1 MKKYAHNIVAKK
13 LLVLLLAVT
22 IPLTGVSC
30 QKTPEQPAA
39 EAVETAGAAE
49 TAKADEAAKAGEA
62 DEAAKA
68 DETAKAGEADEAAK
82 AAETAESTADA
93 EAIVHGEV
101 TLQEMID
108 SYHSVDP
115 DALKTQIGMLEKYY
129 QENSEDKNPEET
141 VVKIYKEI
149 CAVYEEQQQ
158 QRAISEILSFIDTSD
173 SEMAEKSAR
182 DASNLLLLQNDG
194 RSAIRNALNGPYGEA
209 LRKVIDPNQIHVY
222 FDTVDFTP
230 EMEEL
235 AGQYTSIVSKYHL
248 AMSQPVTCEFDGVTY
263 ASNGE
268 LPEENRDE
276 IIKQLCK
283 AREEIITP
291 IYVDLINNRN
301 EFARLLGYDNFLE
314 YSYAQEFNR
323 DYTPEDV
330 KAMLDNIYEFCAPLL
345 QSAGDSIG
353 DASLQKSLGMS
364 SEEMLELLDENI
376 EKVSPELDESLDYMM
391 KYKLYS
397 LGNEPNRIH
406 ASMMEPI
413 PAIRAGCIFAGSSD
427 TLGNYVNLTHEFGH
441 FNNAYQVYS
450 PALAHIDNLDILEVH
465 SQGLELLMSDSL
477 KSIAPVENGDYS
489 AAITMNKLRVILVA
503 VMVGRF
509 EIECFEHPE
518 MDAAQMRETIDRFAS
533 GVMEGAEE
541 LSDVSSRTSWTQIN
555 HLFDAPLYYISYATS
570 ALSAL
575 DVYSEYLKDP
585 QAGWDKYIAL
595 THINPEMKYVEAV
608 SACGLH
614 DMTKEEDIREVME
627 TLASHYKEENEK
639 Q

>member
-1 MKKYAHNIVAKK
+1 MNKYAHNTSAKK
-13 LLVLLLAVT
+13 LLVLLLALT
-22 IPLTGVSC
+22 ISLTGVSC

-39 EAVETAGAAE
+39 EAVETAEAGETAEAAE
-49 TAKADEAAKAGEA
+49 TNN
-62 DEAAKA
+62 
-68 DETAKAGEADEAAK
+68 
-82 AAETAESTADA
+82 AAEAP
-93 EAIVHGEV
+93 VHGEV

-115 DALKTQIGMLEKYY
+115 DALNTQIGLLEKYY

-141 VVKIYKEI
+141 VVKIYKEM

-173 SEMAEKSAR
+173 SELSEKSAR
-182 DASNLLLLQNDG
+182 DMTNLLLLQNQG

-209 LRKVIDPNQIHVY
+209 LRNVIDPNQIHVY
-222 FDTVDFTP
+222 YDTVDFTP

-235 AGQYTSIVSKYHL
+235 AGQYTDIVSKYHL

-268 LPEENRDE
+268 LPEEHRKE
-276 IIKQLCK
+276 IIKLLCE
-283 AREEIITP
+283 AREEMIAP
-291 IYVDLINNRN
+291 LYVDLINNRN
-301 EFARLLGYDNFLE
+301 EFARMLGYDNFLE

-323 DYTPEDV
+323 DYTAEDV
-330 KAMLDNIYEFCAPLL
+330 KAMLDNIYELCAPLIE
-345 QSAGDSIG
+345 SASESIG
-353 DASLQKSLGMS
+353 DASMQKSLGMS

-413 PAIRAGCIFAGSSD
+413 PAIRAGCIFADGRD
-427 TLGNYVNLTHEFGH
+427 TLENYVNLTHEFGH

-465 SQGLELLMSDSL
+465 SQGLELLMSDKL
-477 KSIAPVENGDYS
+477 GNIVPVENGDYS
-489 AAITMNKLRVILVA
+489 AAITRSKLRVILVA

-518 MDAAQMRETIDRFAS
+518 MDAAQMREKINHYAS
-533 GVMEGAEE
+533 CVMEGAQE
-541 LSDVSSRTSWTQIN
+541 LSDVSSRASWTSIN
-555 HLFDAPLYYISYATS
+555 HLFDAPLYYISYAIS

-585 QAGWDKYIAL
+585 QTGWDKYTAL

-614 DMTKEEDIREVME
+614 DMTKEENIREVME
-627 TLASHYKEENEK
+627 TLNGHYQAEYTE

>member
-1 MKKYAHNIVAKK
+1 MFHFLIK
-13 LLVLLLAVT
+13 
-22 IPLTGVSC
+22 
-30 QKTPEQPAA
+30 PEQPL
-39 EAVETAGAAE
+39 
-49 TAKADEAAKAGEA
+49 
-62 DEAAKA
+62 
-68 DETAKAGEADEAAK
+68 
-82 AAETAESTADA
+82 
-93 EAIVHGEV
+93 EV
-101 TLQEMID
+101 TSLIGSVTEMDGKPYLHVHIGA
-108 SYHSVDP
+108 SAVRKRRNSLR
-115 DALKTQIGMLEKYY
+115 LKPQIELLEKYY

-149 CAVYEEQQQ
+149 CAVFEEQQQ
-158 QRAISEILSFIDTSD
+158 QRAISEILSFTDTSD
-173 SEMAEKSAR
+173 SEMSENSAR
-182 DASNLLLLQNDG
+182 DASNLLLLQNQG
-194 RSAIRNALNGPYGEA
+194 RSAIRNVLNGPYGDA

-268 LPEENRDE
+268 LPEENRKE
-276 IIKQLCK
+276 IIRMLCK
-283 AREEIITP
+283 AREEMIAP
-291 IYVDLINNRN
+291 IYVELINNRN

-314 YSYAQEFNR
+314 YSYEQEFNR
-323 DYTPEDV
+323 DYTGEDV
-330 KAMLDNIYEFCAPLL
+330 KAMLDNIYALCAPLM
-345 QSAGDSIG
+345 QSAADSVG

-364 SEEMLELLDENI
+364 SEEMLKLLDENI
-376 EKVSPELDESLDYMM
+376 KKVSPELDESLDYMM

-397 LGNEPNRIH
+397 LGSEPNRIH

-413 PAIRAGCIFAGSSD
+413 PAIRAGCIFANDSD

-477 KSIAPVENGDYS
+477 GSISPVESGDYGAS
-489 AAITMNKLRVILVA
+489 ITLNKLKVILVA

-518 MDAAQMRETIDRFAS
+518 MDAAQMREKINHYAS
-533 GVMEGAEE
+533 CVMEGAQE

-555 HLFDAPLYYISYATS
+555 HLFDAPLYYISYAIS

-585 QAGWDKYIAL
+585 QTGWDKYIAL

-614 DMTKEEDIREVME
+614 DMTKEENIRSVME
-627 TLASHYKEENEK
+627 TLASHYQDEYEE

>member
-1 MKKYAHNIVAKK
+1 MDKYAHNSVMKK
-13 LLVLLLAVT
+13 LLALFLTVT
-22 IPLTGVSC
+22 IPLTCVSC
-30 QKTPEQPAA
+30 QKTQEQPAVEAGETVEADEIVAAGDTSEAGDAA
-39 EAVETAGAAE
+39 EAAEASEVVETAKG
-49 TAKADEAAKAGEA
+49 T
-62 DEAAKA
+62 
-68 DETAKAGEADEAAK
+68 
-82 AAETAESTADA
+82 ESTEAA

-115 DALKTQIGMLEKYY
+115 DALKPQIELLEKYY

-141 VVKIYKEI
+141 VVKIYKEM

-158 QRAISEILSFIDTSD
+158 QRAISEILSFTDTSD

-182 DASNLLLLQNDG
+182 DASNLVLLQNQG
-194 RSAIRNALNGPYGEA
+194 RSAVRNALNGPYGEA
-209 LRKVIDPNQIHVY
+209 LRKVIDPNQIQVY

-235 AGQYTSIVSKYHL
+235 AGQYTDIVSKYHL

-263 ASNGE
+263 ASNSE
-268 LPEENRDE
+268 LPEENRKE

-283 AREEIITP
+283 AREEIIAP

-301 EFARLLGYDNFLE
+301 KFAQLLGYDNFLE
-314 YSYAQEFNR
+314 YSYAHEFNR
-323 DYTPEDV
+323 DYTAEDV
-330 KAMLDNIYEFCAPLL
+330 KAMLDNFYELCAPLM
-345 QSAGDSIG
+345 QSAADSIG
-353 DASLQKSLGMS
+353 DVDMRKSLGMS

-413 PAIRAGCIFAGSSD
+413 PAIRAGCIFADGSD
-427 TLGNYVNLTHEFGH
+427 TLENYVNLTHEFGH

-450 PALAHIDNLDILEVH
+450 PALGHIDNLDIMEVH
-465 SQGLELLMSDSL
+465 SQGLELLMSDKL
-477 KSIAPVENGDYS
+477 GNIVPVENGDYS
-489 AAITMNKLRVILVA
+489 AVITRSKLRVILVA

-518 MDAAQMRETIDRFAS
+518 MDAAQMREKINYYAS
-533 GVMEGAEE
+533 CVMEGAQE
-541 LSDVSSRTSWTQIN
+541 LSDVSSRSSWTQIN
-555 HLFDAPLYYISYATS
+555 HLFDAPLYYISYAIS

-585 QAGWDKYIAL
+585 QTGWDKYTAL
-595 THINPEMKYVEAV
+595 THINQEMKYVEAV

-614 DMTKEEDIREVME
+614 DMTKEENIREVME
-627 TLASHYKEENEK
+627 TLTSHYNDEIAE

>member
-1 MKKYAHNIVAKK
+1 MNKYAHNTSAKK
-13 LLVLLLAVT
+13 LLVLLLALT
-22 IPLTGVSC
+22 ISLTGVSC

-39 EAVETAGAAE
+39 EAVETAE
-49 TAKADEAAKAGEA
+49 
-62 DEAAKA
+62 A
-68 DETAKAGEADEAAK
+68 DETAAAGDASEAGDVAEAGD
-82 AAETAESTADA
+82 AAEASEAVETAEGTEITEAA

-115 DALKTQIGMLEKYY
+115 DALKPQIALLEKYY

-141 VVKIYKEI
+141 VVKTYKEM

-158 QRAISEILSFIDTSD
+158 QRAISEILSFTDTSD

-182 DASNLLLLQNDG
+182 DASNMTLLQNQG

-209 LRKVIDPNQIHVY
+209 LRKVIDPKQIHVY

-235 AGQYTSIVSKYHL
+235 ARQYTDIVSKYHL
-248 AMSQPVTCEFDGVTY
+248 AMSQPVTCEFEGVTY

-268 LPEENRDE
+268 LPEENRKE
-276 IIKQLCK
+276 IIRLLCE
-283 AREEIITP
+283 AREEMIAP

-301 EFARLLGYDNFLE
+301 RFARLLGYDNFLE
-314 YSYAQEFNR
+314 YSYAREFNR
-323 DYTPEDV
+323 DYTTEEV
-330 KAMLDNIYEFCAPLL
+330 KAMLDNIYELCAPLL
-345 QSAGDSIG
+345 QSSADSIG
-353 DASLQKSLGMS
+353 DVDMRKSLEMS
-364 SEEMLELLDENI
+364 SEEMLGLLDENI

-413 PAIRAGCIFAGSSD
+413 PAIRAGCIFADGSD
-427 TLGNYVNLTHEFGH
+427 TLENYVNLTHEFGH

-450 PALAHIDNLDILEVH
+450 PALAHIDNLDIMEVH
-465 SQGLELLMSDSL
+465 SQGLELLMSDKL
-477 KSIAPVENGDYS
+477 GNIAPVENGDYS
-489 AAITMNKLRVILVA
+489 AAITRSKLRVILVA

-518 MDAAQMRETIDRFAS
+518 MDAAQMREKINNYAS
-533 GVMEGAEE
+533 CVMEGAQE

-555 HLFDAPLYYISYATS
+555 HLFDAPLYYISYAIS

-585 QAGWDKYIAL
+585 QTGWDKYTAL

-614 DMTKEEDIREVME
+614 DMTKEENIREVME
-627 TLASHYKEENEK
+627 NLNGHYQN
-639 Q
+639 

>member
-1 MKKYAHNIVAKK
+1 MNKYAHNIIAKK
-13 LLVLLLAVT
+13 LIALLLAVA

-39 EAVETAGAAE
+39 ESGEAVGTAEAAEATETAGTVEATDAGEAAEAAE
-49 TAKADEAAKAGEA
+49 TD
-62 DEAAKA
+62 
-68 DETAKAGEADEAAK
+68 
-82 AAETAESTADA
+82 ETAESIA
-93 EAIVHGEV
+93 HGEV

-115 DALKTQIGMLEKYY
+115 DALKAQIGLLEKYY
-129 QENSEDKNPEET
+129 QENSEDQNPEET

-149 CAVYEEQQQ
+149 CAGYEEQQQ
-158 QRAISEILSFIDTSD
+158 QWAISEILSFTDVSD
-173 SEMAEKSAR
+173 SELSEKSAR
-182 DASNLLLLQNDG
+182 DMTNLLLLKNQG
-194 RSAIRNALNGPYGEA
+194 RSAIRNVLNGPYGEA

-235 AGQYTSIVSKYHL
+235 NSQYTSIVSKYHL

-263 ASNGE
+263 ASNSE
-268 LPEENRDE
+268 LPEENRKE

-283 AREEIITP
+283 AREEIIAP

-314 YSYAQEFNR
+314 YSYTQEFNR
-323 DYTPEDV
+323 DYTVEDV

-353 DASLQKSLGMS
+353 DASLKKSLGMS

-391 KYKLYS
+391 KYQLYS
-397 LGNEPNRIH
+397 LGNDPNRLH

-413 PAIRAGCIFAGSSD
+413 PAIRSGCIFAFTGD
-427 TLGNYVNLTHEFGH
+427 TIGNYVTLTHEFGH

-477 KSIAPVENGDYS
+477 RNIAPVENGDYG
-489 AAITMNKLRVILVA
+489 AAITMNMLKVILVA
-503 VMVGRF
+503 VMAGRF

-518 MDAAQMRETIDRFAS
+518 MSAAQMRETIDRYAS
-533 GVMEGAEE
+533 SVMEGAQE

-614 DMTKEEDIREVME
+614 DMTKEENIREVME
-627 TLASHYKEENEK
+627 TLTSHYNNEIAEQK
-639 Q
+639 AESSGSGTTNE